1 MITLPAYCH
10 DAFSYRRRKT
20 RVVYIGD
27 VPLGGNYPIRIQ
39 SMTISDTMD
48 TAAAVAETIQLVEA
62 GCEIVRLTAPSLNEA
77 ENLRHI
83 KAELHRRGIRVPLVA
98 DIHFTPNAALKAA
111 EYVEKVRINP
121 GNYADKKKFATREYS
136 DSEYQAELERIEERF
151 KPLVLKL
158 KQYGVAMRI
167 GTNHGSLSDRIMNRF
182 GDTPEGMVESALEFV
197 RICEHY
203 DYHDIVLS
211 MKASNPLV
219 MIQAYR
225 LLAARMA
232 EEGMDYPFHLGVTEA
247 GDGEEGRVKSAIG
260 IGSLLEDGIG
270 DTIRVSLTEDAVHEI
285 PAAYAIARPYNARLA
300 APEQGASTPVRV
312 STGSAPLPRESRNPY
327 GYRRRPSDEVRLGDL
342 HVGGAQPVRVE
353 LATTVPLTDV
363 DGTLAQIRAVSTP
376 AHPGAPVCEMVRLH
390 ATSNADLEALAQLRQ
405 RLPAAGLRVPLSL
418 CLPLPL
424 LSSLTT
430 LPEAAK
436 LITAPDPLLP
446 EGPWHEQV
454 RRGAALVARHG
465 MGLEWTLTLET
476 IPSFLRATYGM
487 TLEGL
492 AYTASRLVELG
503 REVAVPGVIIS
514 LDMAQPVAAYRFLA
528 AHLDSK
534 GLAVPLHV
542 KTPALRGR
550 TEALFQG
557 SIWLGTLLC
566 DGLGDSLQID
576 SDLPAAEAI
585 SLSYNILQASR
596 LRMSKTEFISCP
608 SCGRTLFNLQTT
620 TERIKSRMSHLKDV
634 KIAIM
639 GCIVN
644 GPGEM
649 ADADFGYVGSGPGK
663 ISLYVGKECVERN
676 LPEEQADERLIQLIQ
691 SHGKWVDA
699 V

>member
-10 DAFSYRRRKT
+10 DPFSYRRRKT

-27 VPLGGNYPIRIQ
+27 VPLGGIYPIRIQ

-48 TAAAVAETIQLVEA
+48 TAAALAETIQLVEA

-136 DSEYQAELERIEERF
+136 DNEYQAELERIEERF

-197 RICEHY
+197 RICERY

-260 IGSLLEDGIG
+260 IGSLLEDGLG

-285 PAAYAIARPYNARLA
+285 PAAFAIARPYNARLA
-300 APEQGASTPVRV
+300 APEQGASMPVCV
-312 STGSAPLPRESRNPY
+312 STGTAPLPRESRNPY

-353 LATTVPLTDV
+353 LATTAPLTDV
-363 DGTLAQIRAVSTP
+363 DGTLAQIRALSTP
-376 AHPGAPVCEMVRLH
+376 THPGAPVCEMVRLH
-390 ATSNADLEALAQLRQ
+390 ATSDADLEAFAQLRQ
-405 RLPAAGLRVPLSL
+405 RLPAAGLHVPLSL
-418 CLPLPL
+418 YLPLAL

-454 RRGAALVARHG
+454 RHGAALVARHG

-476 IPSFLRATYGM
+476 IPSFRRATYGM
-487 TLEGL
+487 SLEGL

-503 REVAVPGVIIS
+503 REVAVPGVIVS
-514 LDMAQPVAAYRFLA
+514 LDMAQPVAAYRFLV

-585 SLSYNILQASR
+585 SLSYNILQAAR

-691 SHGKWVDA
+691 THGKWVDP